1 MNSPSSNS
9 LTVQHSQTSSIRC
22 CVSSSTTTSSLHKS
36 ANSNSSISSTSTL
49 TMQSKSP
56 TKVEETHVTSVYP
69 DTPDSAHKAS
79 HKHSPPAALSLNNY
93 KTKCQTPCHCKCT
106 PKDFE
111 KTTISPDEVLHERV
125 KILKNVNEVNAN
137 TGSPKLNGHHITTHE
152 LRTSRCDSNKCDSND
167 NNNIEDWSLMLIGLA
182 QINPAAS
189 LVHLDPFEAVP
200 TISVV
205 PPTPDA
211 LNSNNNRQPM
221 SLNWSDSNRLQ
232 LGMINE
238 DNGPDNEEYSPDN
251 SPEDE
256 VAEPPYRALNTGMKR
271 YGTMS
276 SLERVPS
283 DETDKT
289 YNSSEEDSENGM
301 SISQFH
307 YVNLS
312 IIHISSNSSD
322 IKIVTKEVY
331 DDNAQT
337 FMNWTARAG
346 SFIEESRAFI
356 DRYLGRGT
364 TADEEEHKED
374 VDAEEDIVEGETSVT
389 SGEEVWGTPTS
400 GGENDD
406 LQIFGSIEQTHSVTI
421 IQTIQ

>member
-1 MNSPSSNS
+1 
-9 LTVQHSQTSSIRC
+9 
-22 CVSSSTTTSSLHKS
+22 
-36 ANSNSSISSTSTL
+36 
-49 TMQSKSP
+49 MQSKSP

-232 LGMINE
+232 LGMTNE
-238 DNGPDNEEYSPDN
+238 DNGPDNDEYSPDN

-312 IIHISSNSSD
+312 IIHISYNSSD

>member
-56 TKVEETHVTSVYP
+56 TKVEDTHVTSVLP
-69 DTPDSAHKAS
+69 DTPDSAHKSS
-79 HKHSPPAALSLNNY
+79 HKHSPPAALSLSNY
-93 KTKCQTPCHCKCT
+93 KSKCQTPCHCKCT

-137 TGSPKLNGHHITTHE
+137 TGSPKLNGHQTTLHE
-152 LRTSRCDSNKCDSND
+152 LRTSRCDSSKCDSND

-189 LVHLDPFEAVP
+189 LVHMDPFEAVP

-238 DNGPDNEEYSPDN
+238 DNGADNDEYSPDN

-256 VAEPPYRALNTGMKR
+256 VAEPPYRALSTGMKR

-301 SISQFH
+301 
-307 YVNLS
+307 
-312 IIHISSNSSD
+312 
-322 IKIVTKEVY
+322 
-331 DDNAQT
+331 DN
-337 FMNWTARAG
+337 
-346 SFIEESRAFI
+346 E
-356 DRYLGRGT
+356 
-364 TADEEEHKED
+364 
-374 VDAEEDIVEGETSVT
+374 
-389 SGEEVWGTPTS
+389 
-400 GGENDD
+400 
-406 LQIFGSIEQTHSVTI
+406 
-421 IQTIQ
+421 